1 MPLNQN
7 QLNFIRA
14 QMLNPQATQAGVTT
28 NPTQTQPIIITQA
41 TNQQFPQTQI
51 ISPSQ
56 LTQLGTQPNQITF
69 LNAAQAQTLA
79 QNLQQHH
86 QNQQQAQQ
94 VQIQQQQAQQLQQQT
109 QQQQHQIVTNQSGS
123 NN

>member
-1 MPLNQN
+1 M
-7 QLNFIRA
+7 QLS
-14 QMLNPQATQAGVTT
+14 PQATQAGVTT
-28 NPTQTQPIIITQA
+28 NPTQTQPIIITQPA
-41 TNQQFPQTQI
+41 GQQFAQTQI
-51 ISPSQ
+51 ISPNA
-56 LTQLGTQPNQITF
+56 NQITF

-94 VQIQQQQAQQLQQQT
+94 VQIHQAQQQQQQQQQAQQQQN
-109 QQQQHQIVTNQSGS
+109 QIITNQSGS